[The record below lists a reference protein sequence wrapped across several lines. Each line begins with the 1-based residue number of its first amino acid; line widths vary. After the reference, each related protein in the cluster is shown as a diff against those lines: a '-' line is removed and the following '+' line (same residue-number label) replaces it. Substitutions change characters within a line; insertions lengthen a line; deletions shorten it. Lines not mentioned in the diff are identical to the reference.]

1 MHTHNRRKSFHLYEI
16 YLIFFFLLILPQRLV
31 FAGGFDLVSRGNNGS
46 LPSDFFSGD
55 HSAMTSDGRFV
66 VFSSSETGLVS
77 PPTTG
82 KQVFL
87 RDRMLGKTE
96 LISRNDKGAFGNGT
110 SDWPAI
116 SDNGCRV
123 VYESNASNL
132 VTSDTNAANDVFML
146 DRCTNPDQPTTALVS
161 VNSTGIQANGE
172 SKSADISADG
182 NIIVFWTLGTNL
194 GVAEQ
199 AQIYRRDLQAGTTRL
214 VSSNREDLSKGAN
227 SASYYPVVSDDGKRV
242 AFWSYANNLVVAD
255 SNAAG
260 DIFLYDVDTG
270 MQLVSTDSAGVQ
282 QSQQGGGGN
291 VPTWPA
297 ISGDGQIVAFA
308 SLSPTLEANDTNG
321 VSDIFVKNTQT
332 GELSQ
337 ASVNSAGVSGNA
349 ESIGRPALSLDGRWV
364 AFLSKATNL
373 TSENGGEF
381 PHIFARDTLT
391 RETIGFTTAPTD
403 DYPAISSDLDGR
415 YVSAYWHGY
424 VSPLMSTGVFVY
436 DKNAAGNATNQLPIA
451 AAVNRP
457 TIILGDTATL
467 DASIS
472 SDPEGVPLKYNWSW
486 ISGPETAVLSD
497 SKSAKPTFITT
508 KTGTHIFQLVV
519 QDDVQNSKP
528 GFVAVDVV
536 NDDSI
541 SPIQIDAGLNKSANI
556 GDPVS
561 LKSTLEIL
569 NPLIKSSKLKYQWKL
584 LSGPVKNNLPVNV
597 KLNGKGKSKNTGF
610 IPSVPGRY
618 IFGVEASQGSYKS
631 LQDFVVIEV
640 NPVITVSD
648 PTASTVWQVGSFVDI
663 KWTISGINPNKKL
676 AVVFSQDI
684 NDKTKSVFVL
694 KNGIKADKG
703 HATIKVN
710 AGLISDKA
718 FVAVCLLKTAKN
730 DMVCGSAASFKVK

>member
-1 MHTHNRRKSFHLYEI
+1 MHTHNRCTSFHLYKI

-87 RDRMLGKTE
+87 RDRMLGKTQ
-96 LISRNDKGAFGNGT
+96 LISRNNLGAFGNGT

-132 VTSDTNAANDVFML
+132 VTGDTNAAIDVFML
-146 DRCTNPDQPTTALVS
+146 DRCINPDQPTTALVS

-182 NIIVFWTLGTNL
+182 NIIAFWTLGTNL

-199 AQIYRRDLQAGTTRL
+199 AQIYLRDLQAGTTRL

-227 SASYYPVVSDDGKRV
+227 SASYYPVVSDDGKRI
-242 AFWSYANNLVVAD
+242 AFWSYANNLVAAD

-282 QSQQGGGGN
+282 QSQQGDGGN

-297 ISGDGQIVAFA
+297 ISGDGKFVAFA
-308 SLSPTLEANDTNG
+308 SLSPTLGANDTNG

-332 GELSQ
+332 GELIQ
-337 ASVNSAGVSGNA
+337 ASVNSAGAAGNA

-373 TSENGGEF
+373 TSEAGGDF
-381 PHIFARDTLT
+381 PHIFAHNTLT
-391 RETIGFTTAPTD
+391 HETIGFTTAPTN
-403 DYPAISSDLDGR
+403 DYPAISGDLDGR

-424 VSPLMSTGVFVY
+424 VSPLISTGVFVY

-451 AAVNRP
+451 AAVTRP
-457 TIILGDTATL
+457 TIIVGDTATL

-497 SKSAKPTFITT
+497 SKSATPTFIST

-536 NDDSI
+536 LDDST
-541 SPIQIDAGLNKSANI
+541 SPIQIDAGQSKSANI

-561 LKSTLEIL
+561 LKSTVQIL

-584 LSGPVKNNLPVNV
+584 LSGPVKNNIPVNV

-610 IPSVPGRY
+610 IPTVPGRY

-640 NPVITVSD
+640 NPVITVSE
-648 PTASTVWQVGSFVDI
+648 PTASTVWEVGSFVDI
-663 KWTISGINPNKKL
+663 KWAVNGINPNKKL
-676 AVVFSQDI
+676 AVIFSVDQE
-684 NDKTKSVFVL
+684 KGPFLLL
-694 KNGIKADKG
+694 KNGIKAGKG
-703 HATIKVN
+703 QATIKVN

-730 DMVCGSAASFKVK
+730 DMVCGSAATFKVK

>member
-1 MHTHNRRKSFHLYEI
+1 MHTHNRRTSFHLYKI

-87 RDRMLGKTE
+87 RDRKLGKTE
-96 LISRNDKGAFGNGT
+96 LISRNNLGTFGNGT

-161 VNSTGIQANGE
+161 VNSAGIQANGE

-199 AQIYRRDLQAGTTRL
+199 AQIYRRDLQVGTTRL
-214 VSSNREDLSKGAN
+214 VSSNREDSSKGAN
-227 SASYYPVVSDDGKRV
+227 SASYYPVVSDDGKRI
-242 AFWSYANNLVVAD
+242 AFWSYANNLVIAD

-308 SLSPTLEANDTNG
+308 SLSPTLGDNDTNE

-332 GELSQ
+332 GELIQ
-337 ASVNSAGVSGNA
+337 ASVNSAGAAGNA
-349 ESIGRPALSLDGRWV
+349 ESIGRPALSLDGRRV

-381 PHIFARDTLT
+381 PHIFAHDTLT
-391 RETIGFTTAPTD
+391 RETIGFTTAPTN
-403 DYPAISSDLDGR
+403 DYPAISGDLDGR

-451 AAVNRP
+451 AGTRRAV
-457 TIILGDTATL
+457 ILGDTATL

-472 SDPEGVPLKYNWSW
+472 SDPEGVPLKYNWTW

-497 SKSAKPTFITT
+497 SKSAMPTFITT

-556 GDPVS
+556 GDPVA
-561 LKSTLEIL
+561 LKSTLEFL
-569 NPLIKSSKLKYQWKL
+569 EPPFKPSKLKYQWKL
-584 LSGPVKNNLPVNV
+584 LSGPDKNEIPVNV

-631 LQDFVVIEV
+631 RQDFVVIEV
-640 NPVITVSD
+640 NPVITVSE
-648 PTASTVWQVGSFVDI
+648 PKASTVWNVGSVVNI
-663 KWTISGINPNKKL
+663 NWSISGINPNKKL
-676 AVVFSQDI
+676 AVVFSVDQE
-684 NDKTKSVFVL
+684 KGPFLLL
-694 KNGIKADKG
+694 KNGLKAGKG
-703 HATIKVN
+703 QASIKVN